1 MLNEFKKIDLPTAG
15 GIIIVERPYTEAD
28 DLIRKLAMA
37 FADGVNYIEIASNDA
52 DILNLSDLPNVKQPQ
67 AKMPNNVNSA
77 DELNLYKTLVGDSS
91 DNLKGLSGFG
101 DAAWS
106 RLTENQRK
114 NIHLALQ
121 QSMDSFLPTLAFD
134 LEDKKDSKLVDKIN
148 EHWATLK
155 MYWTV
160 VNYIDIPDED
170 LLKSLRS
177 YPKQQVVQTTSKPM
191 TMDF

>member
-1 MLNEFKKIDLPTAG
+1 
-15 GIIIVERPYTEAD
+15 
-28 DLIRKLAMA
+28 
-37 FADGVNYIEIASNDA
+37 
-52 DILNLSDLPNVKQPQ
+52 
-67 AKMPNNVNSA
+67 
-77 DELNLYKTLVGDSS
+77 
-91 DNLKGLSGFG
+91 
-101 DAAWS
+101 
-106 RLTENQRK
+106 
-114 NIHLALQ
+114 
-121 QSMDSFLPTLAFD
+121 MDSFLPTLAFD

-177 YPKQQVVQTTSKPM
+177 YPKQQAVQTPSKPM